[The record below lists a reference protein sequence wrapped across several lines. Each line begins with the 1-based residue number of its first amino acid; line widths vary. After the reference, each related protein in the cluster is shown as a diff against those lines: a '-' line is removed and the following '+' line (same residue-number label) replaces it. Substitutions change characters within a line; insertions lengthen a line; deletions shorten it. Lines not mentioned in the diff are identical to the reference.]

1 MDHFHPA
8 VEKGQT
14 LRDLKRE
21 KTEVIGKSEQ
31 DKLIINHGL
40 SQTTKIHQ
48 YYQFNWVN
56 IHFNTL

>member
-31 DKLIINHGL
+31 DKLICLKQPRYTSIISLTGSTYILTHC
-40 SQTTKIHQ
+40 K
-48 YYQFNWVN
+48 
-56 IHFNTL
+56 